1 MRKPALERPVAMRLA
16 ATEYQ
21 RFVAA
26 LRLLGRD
33 EWKLPTCCPPWDVRA
48 MAAHVLGMADMATS
62 PFESRRQ
69 MKEATKRGGVFID
82 ALTGLQVEERTDLD
96 PQHIVAKL
104 DKAGPRAARGRRLT
118 PGFLRRRRLPA
129 AQTDGIED
137 WSLGFLLDVILT
149 RDPWMHRMDI
159 AAATGREPELT
170 AEHDGVLVDDVVR
183 EWASRHGQPC
193 ELRLTG
199 PAGGSWSFGS
209 QGEELEMDAI
219 DFCRVLAGRTDADG
233 LLKTA
238 VPF

>member
-1 MRKPALERPVAMRLA
+1 
-16 ATEYQ
+16 
-21 RFVAA
+21 
-26 LRLLGRD
+26 
-33 EWKLPTCCPPWDVRA
+33 